1 MTGPGSARACE
12 EHLLVC
18 RGIGVDPGTGHSLKV
33 RTLERNHHDHHD
45 HHDLHP
51 TQRVDGFA
59 TLIFA
64 CQVAEFSGTSAGVE
78 YTIGVSFVVFAVGVL
93 ALAARPA
100 VLIPGLLLTI
110 GNVLFTVATVVV
122 VVLAGVWP
130 LTTAG
135 VALVLG
141 TGVYTLV
148 MAELQYQGVRRIA
161 KA

>member
-1 MTGPGSARACE
+1 MFAAVSVPALGAMIYTVMRRSQPGP
-12 EHLLVC
+12 
-18 RGIGVDPGTGHSLKV
+18 
-33 RTLERNHHDHHD
+33 
-45 HHDLHP
+45 
-51 TQRVDGFA
+51 
-59 TLIFA
+59 
-64 CQVAEFSGTSAGVE
+64 
-78 YTIGVSFVVFAVGVL
+78 
-93 ALAARPA
+93 
-100 VLIPGLLLTI
+100 
-110 GNVLFTVATVVV
+110 VV